1 MPLDEFAK
9 GVKLAV
15 DEAGLTD
22 QIDIYSADVSTA
34 DISLM
39 REPDSAWAA
48 TVATNPAV
56 VGEVCVR
63 SLAIMLTGGNPGS
76 SVIVPPTLITQS
88 FLNEQDIKNME
99 DLGSKMPQFQHADVA
114 MTDWMPLPKR

>member
-1 MPLDEFAK
+1 
-9 GVKLAV
+9 
-15 DEAGLTD
+15 
-22 QIDIYSADVSTA
+22 
-34 DISLM
+34 M
-39 REPDSAWAA
+39 RESGSAWAA

-63 SLAIMLTGGNPGS
+63 SLAIMLTGGDPGR

-99 DLGSKMPQFQHADVA
+99 DLGNKMPRFQHADVA